1 MTALFPKAAGQQ
13 RCQISPLPFRRQPS
27 RGPGGADQPAAIFLG
42 GTDPARQPQR
52 QPVGRNPVACPPA
65 KARCL
70 GLGQPLHRPRPNHR
84 HTFSES
90 ADIESQVRE
99 VGRQRA
105 FDRAPGWCVDQ
116 PSRHSLHAT
125 WQQMALLFLCI
136 RQEPQVLGLL
146 IRIVRT

>member
-42 GTDPARQPQR
+42 GTDPVRQSQR

-65 KARCL
+65 QTRCL

-84 HTFSES
+84 HTFSQS

-105 FDRAPGWCVDQ
+105 FDRAPVGASISPRGTACMPPGSRW
-116 PSRHSLHAT
+116 PSSSSASGRNHRSS
-125 WQQMALLFLCI
+125 
-136 RQEPQVLGLL
+136 GSSSGS
-146 IRIVRT
+146 